1 MKSTLRVI
9 ICALLAVVPCLATAQ
24 TPDDGALQYPKAGTY
39 VLERYYLESS
49 GCQLPTSYHQYKI
62 HRGSDAGI
70 LWLFDK
76 QRPSKDS
83 LRFTFRLEKYE
94 GRDIRTGN
102 LQLLACNS
110 DSYTQRWR
118 KNSSDEWKV
127 EVWRRTRLD
136 GNALR
141 LVKALVDCDCGNRLY
156 GVYLNDKDDRI
167 TILTPQAAIVGRGW
181 YSADIYMQCQY
192 LNGWLFAASYPSQHQ
207 FKIGSR
213 LYDADAKLFGSN
225 RAYFLTGKLDIGGT
239 GYDKYFMSRTNGF
252 DCFEHYAD
260 KAMMIEADY
269 DNGVHNYHRFVGE
282 NDTVFCRGVIV
293 GPFTV
298 SKKTSRLV
306 MLRADKGDGR
316 VISDWG
322 DLPVRV
328 RKDTTSAVLMML
340 KDDYGRN
347 NGYANAMKCLGVEGD
362 WYKVKW
368 EEYGKEPVVGYVE
381 RDKALWLPMYYHIF
395 D

>member
-9 ICALLAVVPCLATAQ
+9 ISVLLAVVPCLATAQ

-39 VLERYYLESS
+39 VLEKFYLESS
-49 GCQLPTSYHQYKI
+49 GRQLPTIHHQYKI

-83 LRFTFRLEKYE
+83 LRFTFRLERYE
-94 GRDIRTGN
+94 GRDVTKGN
-102 LQLLACNS
+102 LQLLACDS

-118 KNSSDEWKV
+118 NVNSDEWKV
-127 EVWRRTRLD
+127 EVWRRTKLD

-167 TILTPQAAIVGRGW
+167 TILTPQVAIVGRGW
-181 YSADIYMQCQY
+181 YSTDIYMQCHY
-192 LNGWLFAASYPSQHQ
+192 LDGCLYAASYPSKYQ
-207 FKIGSR
+207 FQIGTKT
-213 LYDADAKLFGSN
+213 YNADPALFGSN
-225 RAYFLTGKLDIGGT
+225 RAYFLTGKLDIDGT
-239 GYDKYFMSRTNGF
+239 AYDKYFMSRTNGF

-260 KAMMIEADY
+260 KAMMIESDY
-269 DNGVHNYHRFVGE
+269 DNGMHNYHRFVGE
-282 NDTVFCRGVIV
+282 NDTVLYRGVIV
-293 GPFTV
+293 APWTL

-306 MLRADKGDGR
+306 MLRADKGEGR

-322 DLPVRV
+322 DLPVRT

-347 NGYANAMKCLGVEGD
+347 YGRANAMQCLGVEGD
-362 WYKVKW
+362 WYKVKL
-368 EEYGKEPVVGYVE
+368 ERYKEEPVVGYVE
-381 RDKALWLPMYYHIF
+381 RNKALWLPMYYPIM

>member
-1 MKSTLRVI
+1 MKSKLTLFI
-9 ICALLAVVPCLATAQ
+9 LALLAVAPCLAMAQ

-39 VLERYYLESS
+39 VLEKFYLESS
-49 GCQLPTSYHQYKI
+49 GRQLPTIHHQYKI

-70 LWLFDK
+70 LWIFDK
-76 QRPSKDS
+76 ARHAADS
-83 LRFTFRLEKYE
+83 LRFTFRLEKY
-94 GRDIRTGN
+94 GNRDVTKGN
-102 LQLLACNS
+102 LQLLACDS

-118 KNSSDEWKV
+118 NNNSDEWKV
-127 EVWRRTRLD
+127 EVWRRTKLD

-181 YSADIYMQCQY
+181 YSADIYMQCHY
-192 LNGWLFAASYPSQHQ
+192 LDGCLLTASYPSQHQ
-207 FKIGSR
+207 FKTGSR
-213 LYDADAKLFGSN
+213 LYDAEAKLFGSN

-252 DCFEHYAD
+252 DCLEHYAD

-269 DNGVHNYHRFVGE
+269 DNGARNYHRFVGE

-306 MLRADKGDGR
+306 MLRADKGEGR

-322 DLPVRV
+322 DLPVRA

-347 NGYANAMKCLGVEGD
+347 YGRANAMQCLGVEGD
-362 WYKVKW
+362 WYKVKR
-368 EEYGKEPVVGYVE
+368 EEYGEEPVIGYVE
-381 RDKALWLPMYYHIF
+381 RDKALWLPKYYPIM